1 MNLFRRDGPRPMP
14 LTERLYRRFFLKYHG
29 RYLIGD
35 LQLRAKAESL
45 DYIQSH
51 MRDAL
56 IFRDRWEL
64 LLFAAAEAPTDGLA
78 LEFGVA
84 DGASLRY
91 VASRIARPF
100 HGFDSF
106 EGLPEHW
113 SGTFERKGKFGR
125 AGALPEVPGNVTLH
139 RGWFNDTV
147 PPFLATTRDQGVAL
161 LHVDCDIYSS
171 TATVLRLLAPRLGA
185 GTVVVFDEYF
195 NYPNWRRHEWLAFQ
209 EFVRDTGTSYRYL
222 GFAQKNGHV
231 AVRLGE
237 ISEDAARAAAE
248 KLARVD
254 KCPSP
259 ALLRERKGP
268 IA

>member
-1 MNLFRRDGPRPMP
+1 MKLFRRDGPRGMPMS
-14 LTERLYRRFFLKYHG
+14 ERLYRRFFLKYHA
-29 RYLIGD
+29 RYLITD
-35 LQLRAKAESL
+35 LQLRAKAQSL
-45 DYIQSH
+45 DYIEAH

-56 IFRDRWEL
+56 IFRDRWDL
-64 LLFAAAEAPTDGLA
+64 LLFAAREAPVKGLM
-78 LEFGVA
+78 LECGVG

-91 VASRIARPF
+91 VAGRIAREF

-125 AGALPEVPGNVTLH
+125 GGTLPPVPANATLH
-139 RGWFNDTV
+139 KGWFEETL
-147 PPFLATTRDQGVAL
+147 PRFLASVPDQPVAF

-171 TATVLRLLAPRLGA
+171 TATVLKMLGPRLGA
-185 GTVVVFDEYF
+185 GSVLVFDEYF
-195 NYPNWRRHEWLAFQ
+195 NYPNWQRHEWRAFQ

-237 ISEDAARAAAE
+237 KSDAASREAAE
-248 KLARVD
+248 KL
-254 KCPSP
+254 
-259 ALLRERKGP
+259 ERTG
-268 IA
+268 